1 MIKINKKRGTVSE
14 VEEKPP
20 SIQNWI
26 QKKKKKLDLSDI
38 ISIEVQLKDIKQ
50 MKNSKNYRLQTLYH
64 LTDLTKQ
71 EEDYIVLSKYKRGT
85 TPYIRDLMRTSWL
98 ISKEEIEQK
107 SIFALEQ
114 DCLQLMEVIKRKND
128 RSTRKLLEYKLYCL
142 EEYLLQRKLQ
152 ENIKEYSLKKGKN

>member
-64 LTDLTKQ
+64 LTDLT
-71 EEDYIVLSKYKRGT
+71 T
-85 TPYIRDLMRTSWL
+85 
-98 ISKEEIEQK
+98 
-107 SIFALEQ
+107 
-114 DCLQLMEVIKRKND
+114 
-128 RSTRKLLEYKLYCL
+128 
-142 EEYLLQRKLQ
+142 
-152 ENIKEYSLKKGKN
+152 